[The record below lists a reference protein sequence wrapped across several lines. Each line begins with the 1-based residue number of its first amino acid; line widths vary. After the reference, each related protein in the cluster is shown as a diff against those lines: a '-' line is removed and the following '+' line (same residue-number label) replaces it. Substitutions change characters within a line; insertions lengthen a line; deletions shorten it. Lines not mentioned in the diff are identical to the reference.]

1 MYIQITNR
9 CNMSCAHCGMS
20 CTEEG
25 EDMSEEVFLKALDL
39 AGEIVAIG
47 GGEPT
52 LHPDFWG
59 FMCDA
64 LAHDEI
70 DDLWLATNGSQTATA
85 IKLAKLAQKGIIGCD
100 LSQDEWHDAIDPSVW
115 DAFNYNIGYNDND
128 CRGIRT
134 ITSISNAGRA
144 RENGLSD
151 SDRCI
156 CDNLI
161 TRPNGDIYM
170 CGCDDAPI
178 VGTVWESDSI
188 YDYSE
193 YTCYQETL

>member
-25 EDMSEEVFLKALDL
+25 EDMSKEVFLKALDL

-59 FMCDA
+59 FMCDV

-70 DDLWLATNGSQTATA
+70 WLATNGSQTATA

-115 DAFNYNIGYNDND
+115 DAFNHNLGYHDND
-128 CRGIRT
+128 RRGIRT
-134 ITSISNAGRA
+134 VTSISNAGRA
-144 RENGLSD
+144 KENELSN
-151 SDRCI
+151 SDDCI

-161 TRPNGDIYM
+161 IRPNGDIYM
-170 CGCDDAPI
+170 CGCDNAPI
-178 VGTVWESDSI
+178 VGTVWESYSI